1 LVSGERIE
9 LPTNSLQNHSLC
21 SHHLTVDLFA
31 ALNLRLAAFS
41 ARIGQHIINAGSRT
55 LRVLAAVAAFGLTVP
70 GSIATLAQNQ
80 KQSGSP
86 EMGRLTAIVLGAAGG
101 GGYPQWNCR
110 CAVCQLAWARD
121 WRVKPRTQASVA
133 VSADGEHW
141 TLLNTSPDLRAQLL
155 ATRSLQPRT
164 APRGT
169 PIAAVVL
176 TGAEVDQIAG
186 LLTLRERQNFTVF
199 ATAETIAALTA
210 NPIFGVLAA
219 ETVTCTAVACD
230 APFSLPGGMTAELF
244 AVPGKVALYLE
255 GEDPALAAETGA
267 NVGVE
272 LVCGSGRLAY
282 VPGAAG
288 VTAEMRA
295 RLARA
300 DVIFFDGTLF
310 VDDEMILTGTGSK
323 TGRRMGHMP
332 IDGEGGTLAAL
343 AGLPGRR
350 ILTHINN
357 TNPIL
362 IEDSIERR
370 KVVAAGFEIAEDGM
384 EIVL

>member
-1 LVSGERIE
+1 
-9 LPTNSLQNHSLC
+9 
-21 SHHLTVDLFA
+21 
-31 ALNLRLAAFS
+31 
-41 ARIGQHIINAGSRT
+41 
-55 LRVLAAVAAFGLTVP
+55 
-70 GSIATLAQNQ
+70 
-80 KQSGSP
+80 
-86 EMGRLTAIVLGAAGG
+86 MGRLTAIVLGAAAG

-110 CAVCQLAWARD
+110 CDVCRLAWERD
-121 WRVKPRTQASVA
+121 VRVRPRTQASLA

-141 TLLNTSPDLRAQLL
+141 VLLNASPDLRAQL
-155 ATRSLQPRT
+155 ADTRALQPR
-164 APRGT
+164 AGLRDS

-176 TGAEVDQIAG
+176 TGAEVDQVAG
-186 LLTLRERQNFTVF
+186 LLTLRERQSFTVF
-199 ATAETIAALTA
+199 ATAETLAALAA
-210 NPIFGVLAA
+210 NPIFDVLAA
-219 ETVTCTAVACD
+219 DLVTRTAVGCFQ
-230 APFSLPGGMTAELF
+230 PFALPGGLIAELF

-255 GEDPALAAETGA
+255 DAEPALAAETGA

-272 LVCGSGRLAY
+272 LVWGPHRLAY

-288 VTAEMRA
+288 VTAAMRA

-300 DVIFFDGTLF
+300 DVVVFDGTLF
-310 VDDEMILTGTGSK
+310 NDDEMIRTGTGAK

-332 IDGEGGTLAAL
+332 IAGESGTLAAL

-362 IEDSIERR
+362 VEGSAERR
-370 KVVAAGFEIAEDGM
+370 QVEAAGFEVAEDGM